1 MAKPWFSQA
10 ISKPATWKRFGSAI
24 EPSLGGATGSRAVA
38 EPSRATAT
46 LIWPWCVS
54 LNVPVIVNSG
64 KWSYLSTQVV
74 TVHCVHKNLCN
85 IFPRV
90 ASLNGLKSELFAFHL
105 PFSGSIGRSIYIVP
119 CDREIWVP
127 RIRCPCVKCERDL
140 AGNILNH
147 NVNKE

>member
-1 MAKPWFSQA
+1 MSWSFAFQ
-10 ISKPATWKRFGSAI
+10 
-24 EPSLGGATGSRAVA
+24 TGSSLSNSFSSVRIVVPLTAA
-38 EPSRATAT
+38 PSQVNQP
-46 LIWPWCVS
+46 IWPWCVS

-85 IFPRV
+85 IFPHV
-90 ASLNGLKSELFAFHL
+90 ESLNGLKSELFAFHL
-105 PFSGSIGRSIYIVP
+105 PFSGSISRSIYIVP

-127 RIRCPCVKCERDL
+127 QIRCPCVKCERDL

-147 NVNKE
+147 DVNKE